1 MIGTALL
8 IATPS
13 TMTGS
18 ASRFLIGI
26 ALALAAGLS
35 YAVYVVI
42 AKAAV
47 ARADS
52 LAVTAV
58 TFSVAAVLT
67 LPFLVWTHAPLAQAA
82 RSWPWLLYLGAIATA
97 GAYALYTLGLRHVP
111 ASVAGVVT
119 LLEPLTATLLGV
131 WVFSERL
138 GAAGLVGA
146 LLLFAAIWL
155 TLPRVA
161 ARGVGAAPI

>member
-1 MIGTALL
+1 M
-8 IATPS
+8 P
-13 TMTGS
+13 GS

-58 TFSVAAVLT
+58 TFSVAAGLA

-82 RSWPWLLYLGAIATA
+82 RSWPGLLYLRAIATA
-97 GAYALYTLGLRHVP
+97 GAYARFTPGRR
-111 ASVAGVVT
+111 
-119 LLEPLTATLLGV
+119 PLA
-131 WVFSERL
+131 
-138 GAAGLVGA
+138 AAGAG
-146 LLLFAAIWL
+146 
-155 TLPRVA
+155 
-161 ARGVGAAPI
+161 GV

>member
-1 MIGTALL
+1 VREEHLYGFANRDTF
-8 IATPS
+8 S
-13 TMTGS
+13 TQYRLRAKDG
-18 ASRFLIGI
+18 RVIWVEDQI
-26 ALALAAGLS
+26 R
-35 YAVYVVI
+35 VI

-146 LLLFAAIWL
+146 LLFFAAIWL